1 MQRGGL
7 IPTFTLAARFFKLI
21 AASVFCSL
29 TLSAQAM
36 TVCADPDNLPFSKAE
51 GPERG
56 LYVEV
61 AELVAKHLK
70 QPITFD
76 WYYSNNQRR
85 ALRNSI
91 LAKTCDAYYALP
103 ADADYK
109 TRGLQRTRGFLQVS
123 HVLVAAPG
131 FKFKALD
138 DLKGKRV
145 AVEFGGTPQVMLS
158 TLDDVDLVTV
168 HNATEAFEAL
178 AKGEVD
184 VALLW
189 GPTAGYVN
197 RNQVNKNQTN
207 SNQASKPNWQFTPVT
222 GKGLGGLVA
231 VAVRRDNDQLTQ
243 DIDRALAELTVEIGA
258 LADRYGFPRGKAVEL
273 EKIARVMPN
282 PVTSM
287 VKLVA
292 SHAAAA
298 SRPAAKTAPKAKAA
312 ASAAAVKVT
321 ASPFD
326 ALDAAGHGGR
336 ERFNS
341 ACSHCHS
348 VDGASPMRERDLR
361 RLNMRYGDKWPELAV
376 TTINE
381 GRSSAGMPSWK
392 DAIKPDEV
400 QGILAFLKVIQK

>member
-7 IPTFTLAARFFKLI
+7 IPTFTIAARLFKLI
-21 AASVFCSL
+21 ASSVFCSL

-70 QPITFD
+70 QPIAFD

-131 FKFKALD
+131 FKFKTLD

-158 TLDDVDLVTV
+158 TFDDVDLVTV
-168 HNATEAFEAL
+168 HNAKEAFEAL

-197 RNQVNKNQTN
+197 K
-207 SNQASKPNWQFTPVT
+207 SLSKKGNWQFTPVT

-231 VAVRRDNDQLTQ
+231 VAVRRENEQLTQ
-243 DIDRALAELTVEIGA
+243 DIDRALGELTVEIGA

-273 EKIARVMPN
+273 EKIARAAPN

-287 VKLVA
+287 VKLVV

-298 SRPAAKTAPKAKAA
+298 SRPVGKTAPKPKPKAA
-312 ASAAAVKVT
+312 ASAAAAKVA